1 MTANKRTIVALLL
14 VILASAVGGFM
25 ATITFSAP
33 IYSNYVVSGSMP
45 VGIDYVA
52 EMGEVW
58 A

>member
-14 VILASAVGGFM
+14 VILASAAVAFM
-25 ATITFSAP
+25 ATMAFPAP
-33 IYSNYVVSGSMP
+33 SYSNHVLSESMT